1 MRSDALRFVRVAHRL
16 ACAPAQA
23 TLIHVEASFIK
34 GHTVDV
40 ANDEALLERLREGSE
55 AMIVSSA
62 RVLNNQTG
70 RLRPSAFTSS
80 SE

>member
-1 MRSDALRFVRVAHRL
+1 MERHAHDEFITARVDL
-16 ACAPAQA
+16 EMQ
-23 TLIHVEASFIK
+23 LHVEASFIK

-70 RLRPSAFTSS
+70 RLCPSAFTSS